1 MSAVT
6 ITWLQ
11 RAAGRWPGDEE
22 TIELTE
28 YVQALIDQGRV
39 EVEED

>member
-6 ITWLQ
+6 IIWNQ

-22 TIELTE
+22 KVELTE
-28 YVQALIDQGRV
+28 YVQALIAQGRV
-39 EVEED
+39 TVEED

>member
-6 ITWLQ
+6 IEWTQ
-11 RAAGRWPGDEE
+11 RAAGRWPGSRE
-22 TIELTE
+22 TVELTP

-39 EVEED
+39 EIIED